1 MQFYESLAKRVA
13 NNGHVVDIFSCALDQ
28 TGLYEMRFLSNM
40 TGGYM
45 IMGDSFNT
53 SLFKQTFQKVFVKD
67 QKGDFKMGF
76 GASLEVK
83 VSLVPCHGQSHL
95 TPLHAHIALNYH
107 ILHHM
112 LSITLPPSS
121 LHHPPSITLPP
132 SGPASSLHH
141 PLSITLPPSPFL
153 HHPPSIP
160 SLLLHSVFPRA
171 KGRWCHWP
179 MRFTQQEGALS
190 G

>member
-1 MQFYESLAKRVA
+1 MSTSLPPDLVHARSVVQCVPHGLCIVKYSQCLWVRVCISLQLVASSTGISPVPLCRCMHCLPFSPLQFYESLAKRVA

-67 QKGDFKMGF
+67 QKADFKMGF

-83 VSLVPCHGQSHL
+83 VSLMP
-95 TPLHAHIALNYH
+95 
-107 ILHHM
+107 
-112 LSITLPPSS
+112 
-121 LHHPPSITLPP
+121 
-132 SGPASSLHH
+132 
-141 PLSITLPPSPFL
+141 
-153 HHPPSIP
+153 
-160 SLLLHSVFPRA
+160 
-171 KGRWCHWP
+171 
-179 MRFTQQEGALS
+179 
-190 G
+190 

>member
-1 MQFYESLAKRVA
+1 MHCLPFSPLQFYESLAKRVA

-67 QKGDFKMGF
+67 QKADFKMGF

-83 VSLVPCHGQSHL
+83 VSLMP
-95 TPLHAHIALNYH
+95 
-107 ILHHM
+107 
-112 LSITLPPSS
+112 
-121 LHHPPSITLPP
+121 
-132 SGPASSLHH
+132 
-141 PLSITLPPSPFL
+141 
-153 HHPPSIP
+153 
-160 SLLLHSVFPRA
+160 
-171 KGRWCHWP
+171 
-179 MRFTQQEGALS
+179 
-190 G
+190 